1 MKIGDRIRKYRNLQG
16 LSQTELADMIKVSK
30 QTLYKYENNI
40 ITNVPSDKIE
50 AIASIMNI
58 SPAQLM
64 GWEDSAEAINN
75 TPVQNDLLN
84 NTVNQL
90 NEHNLN
96 KVIKYAQNLLA
107 IQQME
112 EEPALMAAHHDN
124 LTDDQHDKLLKDMDI
139 LKRPTN

>member
-64 GWEDSAEAINN
+64 GWEDSADTNN
-75 TPVQNDLLN
+75 TPVQNDLLS
-84 NTVNQL
+84 NTISQL
-90 NEHNLN
+90 NEHNVN

-112 EEPALMAAHHDN
+112 DEPVLMAAHHDN
-124 LTDDQHDKLLKDMDI
+124 PTEEQQLKINKDLDI
-139 LKRPTN
+139 LKRPTL